1 MKYIE
6 VEIGI
11 KPEHV
16 ESLLNELSI
25 AGINDAVINNPVEI
39 AEIVSNL
46 GDTEWYDAEQVAED
60 FVGRAAFDKGHY
72 CDTEEMSKGQ
82 CDDAPTL
89 ATVLLYCTDDEEG
102 HERAELIERIVAR
115 SGETFASGT
124 VPNVK
129 ISVRDDSEWKDA
141 WKEYYHTAR
150 VSERFIVKPSWEEIS
165 SDLNDISVAPG
176 LAGFAQ
182 YKKQEGEGAGLL
194 VKDGAG
200 VGVDASAGELLIIEI
215 DPGMAFGT
223 GTHETTSLSLRL
235 MEKYVKPGDK
245 ILDVGTGS
253 GILAIAAA
261 KLGASDVL
269 GIDIDEDAVR
279 VANENINNNLADGTV
294 PDEKE
299 FASGT
304 VPNVTNVKAVVG
316 DLTEGIDYK
325 ADVVV
330 ANLLADLV
338 MKLTGSVARHMKDGA
353 VYITSGILIDK
364 QPQVV
369 ACLSE
374 NDFRI
379 IEILEDGEWCA
390 IAANKKEE

>member
-1 MKYIE
+1 MGSKKLKYIE

-25 AGINDAVINNPVEI
+25 AGITDAVINNPVEI

-46 GDTEWYDAEQVAED
+46 GDTEWYDADQVAED
-60 FVGRAAFDKGHY
+60 FVGRATFDKGHY

-102 HERAELIERIVAR
+102 HERAELIKRIVER

-129 ISVRDDSEWKDA
+129 ITETLRDDSEWKDA

-150 VSERFIVKPSWEEIS
+150 VSERFIVKPSWEEIG
-165 SDLNDISVAPG
+165 SDLNDIPVAPG

-182 YKKQEGEGAGLL
+182 QKEQDCAGEGEIVELGEGKLL
-194 VKDGAG
+194 V
-200 VGVDASAGELLIIEI
+200 IEI

-235 MEKYVKPGDK
+235 MEKYVNVGASV
-245 ILDVGTGS
+245 LDVGTGS

-294 PDEKE
+294 PHEKE

-304 VPNVTNVKAVVG
+304 VPNVKAVVG

-338 MKLTGSVARHMKDGA
+338 MKLTGSVAKHMKDCA

-364 QPQVV
+364 QEQVV

>member
-6 VEIGI
+6 IEIKLKL
-11 KPEHV
+11 KPENV
-16 ESLLNELSI
+16 EGLLNELSI

-60 FVGRAAFDKGHY
+60 FVGRATFDKGHY

-102 HERAELIERIVAR
+102 YERAELIKRIVAR

-129 ISVRDDSEWKDA
+129 ITETLRDDSEWKDA

-150 VSERFIVKPSWEEIS
+150 VSERFIVKPSWEEIG
-165 SDLNDISVAPG
+165 SDLNEIPVAPG
-176 LAGFAQ
+176 LAGFSQ
-182 YKKQEGEGAGLL
+182 LKEQDCSGEGEIDELGE
-194 VKDGAG
+194 
-200 VGVDASAGELLIIEI
+200 GELLVIEI

-235 MEKYVKPGDK
+235 MEKYVNAGDSV
-245 ILDVGTGS
+245 LDVGTGS

-279 VANENINNNLADGTV
+279 VANENIQNNL
-294 PDEKE
+294 
-299 FASGT
+299 ASGT
-304 VPNVTNVKAVVG
+304 VPNVKAVVG
-316 DLTEGIDYK
+316 DLTEGLDYK
-325 ADVVV
+325 ADVIV

-338 MKLTGSVARHMKDGA
+338 MKLTGSVAKHMKNGA
-353 VYITSGILIDK
+353 VYITSGILIEK
-364 QPQVV
+364 QPQVK
-369 ACLSE
+369 ACLEE
-374 NDFRI
+374 NGFRI

-390 IAANKKEE
+390 VAAQV

>member
-1 MKYIE
+1 MKYLEIRIE
-6 VEIGI
+6 LPGEFVE
-11 KPEHV
+11 K
-16 ESLLNELSI
+16 LLNELSI
-25 AGINDAVINNPVEI
+25 ADINDAVINNPVEI
-39 AEIVSNL
+39 ADIVSNL

-60 FVGRAAFDKGHY
+60 FVGSTFFDDNRS
-72 CDTEEMSKGQ
+72 CDTEEISKGQ
-82 CDDAPTL
+82 FDDAPTL

-102 HERAELIERIVAR
+102 HERAELIKRIVAR

-129 ISVRDDSEWKDA
+129 EFASGTVPNVKITETLRDDSEWKDA

-165 SDLNDISVAPG
+165 SDLNDIPVAPG

-182 YKKQEGEGAGLL
+182 QKEQDCAGAGEIGELGEGKLL
-194 VKDGAG
+194 V
-200 VGVDASAGELLIIEI
+200 IEI

-235 MEKYVKPGDK
+235 MEKYVNVGASV
-245 ILDVGTGS
+245 LDVGTGS

-261 KLGASDVL
+261 KLGASNVL

-294 PDEKE
+294 P
-299 FASGT
+299 
-304 VPNVTNVKAVVG
+304 NVTNVKAVAG

-364 QPQVV
+364 QEQVV

-379 IEILEDGEWCA
+379 IEALP
-390 IAANKKEE
+390 

>member
-6 VEIGI
+6 LEIGI

-25 AGINDAVINNPVEI
+25 AGITDAVINNPVEI
-39 AEIVSNL
+39 ADIVSNL
-46 GDTEWYDAEQVAED
+46 GDTEWYDVEQVT
-60 FVGRAAFDKGHY
+60 GMGKSIAA
-72 CDTEEMSKGQ
+72 CLSETEPSEGSF
-82 CDDAPTL
+82 
-89 ATVLLYCTDDEEG
+89 ATVTLYCTDDIEG
-102 HERAELIERIVAR
+102 HARAELIK
-115 SGETFASGT
+115 FASRT

-129 ISVRDDSEWKDA
+129 ITEALRDDSEWKDA
-141 WKEYYHTAR
+141 WKEYYHIAR
-150 VSERFIVKPSWEEIS
+150 VSERFIVKPSWEEIG
-165 SDLNDISVAPG
+165 SDLNEIQVAPG
-176 LAGFAQ
+176 LADFAQ
-182 YKKQEGEGAGLL
+182 SKKQNCAGAGQLL
-194 VKDGAG
+194 V
-200 VGVDASAGELLIIEI
+200 IEI

-235 MEKYVKPGDK
+235 MEKYVNVGDRV
-245 ILDVGTGS
+245 LDVGTGS

-279 VANENINNNLADGTV
+279 VANENIQNNL
-294 PDEKE
+294 
-299 FASGT
+299 ASGT
-304 VPNVTNVKAVVG
+304 VPGVKGSNVNAVVG

-338 MKLTGSVARHMKDGA
+338 MKLTGSVASHMKDGV

-364 QPQVV
+364 QPQVI
-369 ACLSE
+369 ACLEE
-374 NDFRI
+374 NGFRI

-390 IAANKKEE
+390 VAAQV